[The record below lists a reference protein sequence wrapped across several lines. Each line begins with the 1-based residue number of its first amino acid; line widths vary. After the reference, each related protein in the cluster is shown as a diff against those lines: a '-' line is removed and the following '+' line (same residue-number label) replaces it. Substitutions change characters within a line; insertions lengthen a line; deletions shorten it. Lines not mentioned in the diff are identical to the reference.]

1 VATFCLAGPPL
12 FFHCGSFGIRF
23 RELTGTVFA
32 GNTKVSDGTPTQ
44 KAALASVLVRFGLSI
59 RAATSSG
66 RSISRKE
73 IDSFESV
80 ADFVKNSGIL
90 AELHA
95 VAAGEQL
102 DALVQFA
109 RSFLRTSPSNFRR
122 NRQEK
127 RKPTKTNGEMPSHFA
142 RLCP

>member
-1 VATFCLAGPPL
+1 M
-12 FFHCGSFGIRF
+12 
-23 RELTGTVFA
+23 
-32 GNTKVSDGTPTQ
+32 Q

-80 ADFVKNSGIL
+80 TDFVRNSGIL
-90 AELHA
+90 AELHG
-95 VAAGEQL
+95 VAAGEHL

-109 RSFLRTSPSNFRR
+109 GSFVRTSPSNFRR
-122 NRQEK
+122 NHQEK
-127 RKPTKTNGEMPSHFA
+127 REPTAECRPTLHIYAHESKNSVISHHTTNCLS
-142 RLCP
+142 